1 MKKIRLG
8 KTGLMVSRVGI
19 GGIPLT
25 RPPLDEV
32 VAIVNRALDLGVNF
46 IDTANGYSTSE
57 ERIGIAIEGRR
68 DEVILATKSAA
79 GDRET
84 AKEHLDLSLR
94 RLRTDYIDLWQFHCI
109 MTMEKYHAIMGPG
122 GAMEVAQEA
131 LDDGRVR
138 HIGFSSHSL
147 KTALRLVATDDF
159 ETIQFPFNFISNE
172 AAQELV
178 PLAAKHDVG
187 FIAMK
192 PFAGGMIKE
201 ARLAIKY
208 LLQFDNVLPDP
219 GIEKISDIEGVIDV
233 VNGDWGLTG
242 VERQEMHDFRSTTG
256 TRFCRQCEYC
266 MPCPQGVHIHR
277 MTYLQ
282 RLYELWPPERYF
294 TWPLVLNAV
303 ESAPNCTKCGECE
316 TKCPYQLPIRDMIE
330 ENLEFHERMVR
341 EYAMG

>member
-1 MKKIRLG
+1 MA
-8 KTGLMVSRVGI
+8 SRVGM

-25 RPPLDEV
+25 RPSLDEV
-32 VAIVNRALDLGVNF
+32 VAVVNRALDLGVNF

-57 ERIGIAIEGRR
+57 ERIGIAIEDRR
-68 DEVILATKSAA
+68 DEVILATKTGA

-84 AKEHLDLSLR
+84 AREHLKLSLK
-94 RLRTDYIDLWQFHCI
+94 RLRTDRLDLWQFHGI
-109 MTMEKYHAIMGPG
+109 MTMEKFHTIMGPG
-122 GAMEVAQEA
+122 GAMEAAQEA

-147 KTALRLVATDDF
+147 ETALRLVATEKF
-159 ETIQFPFNFISNE
+159 ETVQFPFNFISNE

-208 LLQFDNVLPDP
+208 LLQFENVLPDP

-233 VNGDWGLTG
+233 LNGAWGLTPI
-242 VERQEMHDFRSTTG
+242 ERQEMCDFRSKMG
-256 TRFCRQCEYC
+256 SRFCRQCEYC

-294 TWPLVLNAV
+294 TWPLVLDAV
-303 ESAPNCTKCGECE
+303 ESAPNCIKCGECE
-316 TKCPYQLPIRDMIE
+316 TKCPYLLPIRDMID
-330 ENLEFHERMVR
+330 ENLEFHERMAR
-341 EYAMG
+341 EHAMAG